1 MRGEQNIKICHDCSV
16 LCVCLTVTNL
26 PSPYVPE
33 SAIKLTINA
42 SVNLKFFVKA
52 FLEVHFTLGCIT
64 CNITRHS
71 NYCRE
76 QTGRSQVEEF
86 LQDVV

>member
-1 MRGEQNIKICHDCSV
+1 M
-16 LCVCLTVTNL
+16 
-26 PSPYVPE
+26 PSIDLLE
-33 SAIKLTINA
+33 SAVKLKINE
-42 SVNLKFFVKA
+42 SVNLKYFVKGL
-52 FLEVHFTLGCIT
+52 LEVHFTLGSIT

-71 NYCRE
+71 NYCGE